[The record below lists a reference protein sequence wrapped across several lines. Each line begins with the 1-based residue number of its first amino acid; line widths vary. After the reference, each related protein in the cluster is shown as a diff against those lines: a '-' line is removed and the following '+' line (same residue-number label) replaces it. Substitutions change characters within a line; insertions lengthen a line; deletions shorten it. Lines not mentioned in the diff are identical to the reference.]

1 MELARTV
8 KCNHWLVC
16 SRNMGDADGFDPE
29 DIQTVRKY
37 ALQNAI
43 EYDGKGKAGSVLG
56 RVLAERSDLRP
67 HAKRLMNLIDFEV
80 EQANSLAN
88 KEGLEV
94 VRTELEGID
103 PEALKRERHKKK
115 EGLRELPG
123 DTSKVV
129 LRFAPNPNG
138 PLSIGHSRGVAINSS
153 YAVKY
158 DGKIVLRFD
167 DTDTRVKPPLTEAYK
182 WIEEDFEWLSGRAA
196 DVVIKASERM
206 PIYLKQAKKMIAEG
220 HGYVCRC
227 GAEDFRGFREAKT
240 DCPCRRREISESLE
254 EWDSMNS
261 GEIMEGGAVVRVKTS
276 MNLPNPALRDWPALR
291 IQHSPHP
298 IVGDKY
304 KVWPLLDFQSAVEDH
319 EQGVTHIIRGK
330 DLMDST
336 RKQTLLYEHFGWT
349 YPETLYWGRVKVHE
363 FGGFS
368 TSGMSSAIKTGKY
381 DGWDDARLPTL
392 RALRRRGFEPQS
404 LISLWNEIGLTQKDI
419 SISMQTLEAFN
430 SKKIDSHCERRFF
443 VSDPIRIEIQSED
456 SPSEAK
462 IARHPDGAIPG
473 MRIWDVGNFIF
484 IQEED
489 CKQGK
494 LRLKDFADIE
504 ITNSNAEIE
513 GEERSDGRPIIHW
526 LPEKISREAK
536 MFVPEGGE
544 IRELVGVIEDF
555 ELRVGEVYQFER
567 VGFARLD
574 RINNGVVELV
584 WLHG

>member
-8 KCNHWLVC
+8 KCNHWLVG
-16 SRNMGDADGFDPE
+16 SRNMEDGEGFGPE

-67 HAKRLMNLIDFEV
+67 HAKKLMSLIDFEV
-80 EQANSLAN
+80 GQANSLAN
-88 KEGLEV
+88 QEGLEV

-103 PEALKRERHKKK
+103 PGALKRERHKKK
-115 EGLRELPG
+115 EGLRELTG

-138 PLSIGHSRGVAINSS
+138 PLSIGHSRGVVINSS
-153 YAVKY
+153 YAEKY

-167 DTDTRVKPPLTEAYK
+167 DTDTRVKPPLTEAYR

-206 PIYLKQAKKMIAEG
+206 PIYLKHAEKMIAEG

-227 GAEDFRGFREAKT
+227 GAEEFRGFREAKT
-240 DCPCRRREISESLE
+240 ECPCRGRGVSESLE
-254 EWDSMNS
+254 EWGSMNS
-261 GEIMEGGAVVRVKTS
+261 GGIMEGGAVVRVKTS
-276 MNLPNPALRDWPALR
+276 MSLPNPALRDWPALR
-291 IQHSPHP
+291 IQHAPHP
-298 IVGDKY
+298 VVGDKY

-336 RKQTLLYEHFGWT
+336 RKQTLLYEHFGWK

-368 TSGMSSAIKTGKY
+368 TSGMSSAIKTGEY
-381 DGWDDARLPTL
+381 DGWDDTRLPTL

-430 SKKIDSHCERRFF
+430 SKNIDRHCERRFF
-443 VSDPIRIEIQSED
+443 VCDPVRIEFQSED
-456 SPSEAK
+456 FPSEAK

-473 MRIWDVGNFIF
+473 MRAWGVENFIF
-484 IQEED
+484 IQAED

-504 ITNSNAEIE
+504 ITGSNAEIE

-526 LPEKISREAK
+526 LPEKITREAK
-536 MFVPEGGE
+536 MFVAEGGE
-544 IRELVGVIEDF
+544 IRELEGVIEDF